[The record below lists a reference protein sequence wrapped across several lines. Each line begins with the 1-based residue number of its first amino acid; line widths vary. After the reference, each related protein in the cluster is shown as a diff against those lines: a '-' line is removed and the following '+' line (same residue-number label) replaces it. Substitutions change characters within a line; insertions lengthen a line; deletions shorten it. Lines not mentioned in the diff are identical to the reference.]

1 MELKIAAIAILIP
14 ATIAFVVGLAISP
27 FISAF
32 LYKYKLWKRKPRSV
46 ENTDAMSSL
55 YKQVD
60 NHENEIKT
68 PRVGGVLIWLAV
80 ALTMLLG
87 WVLQYVSEDRTGFI
101 LDFTSRAQ
109 TLIPFAVFIVAACI
123 GLIDDLLQV
132 LPRIAMDLAHGFTGA
147 QFVSIVGLFG
157 LVGGWWFYEKLAM
170 TSIHIPVVGD
180 VGVGWWII
188 PIFMI
193 VAWAVFSSGV
203 IDGVDGLA
211 SGVLVIVYAAYA
223 TIAFSQSQFDLSAF
237 CLVISGATLAFL
249 WFNIPPARFYLG
261 ETGMFPLTMTL
272 TYVAF
277 LTNTVLLLPIIA
289 FPLFVTAL
297 SSFVQI
303 IAKKMFNTKI
313 FLVAPVHHHF
323 EALGWS
329 RPKITM
335 RYWIVSIMFAGVGV
349 IVALIS

>member
-14 ATIAFVVGLAISP
+14 STVAFMAGLIFAP
-27 FISAF
+27 FVSAF
-32 LYKYKLWKRKPRSV
+32 LYKYKLWKRKPRSNDNV
-46 ENTDAMSSL
+46 DAMSSTYQL
-55 YKQVD
+55 VD
-60 NHENEIKT
+60 NHENEIRT
-68 PRVGGVLIWLAV
+68 PRIGGVLIWVTVAV
-80 ALTMLLG
+80 TMLLG
-87 WVLQYVSEDRTGFI
+87 WVLQYVSTDRTGFI

-109 TLIPFAVFIVAACI
+109 TLIPFVVFIVAACI
-123 GLIDDLLQV
+123 GLIDDVLQI
-132 LPRIAMDLAHGFTGA
+132 LPNIRADLAHGLTGR

-157 LVGGWWFYEKLAM
+157 LFGGWWFYEKLGF
-170 TSIHIPVVGD
+170 TIIHVPAVGD
-180 VGVGWWII
+180 FSVGWLIV
-188 PIFMI
+188 PIFMV

-211 SGVLVIVYAAYA
+211 AGVMTIVFAAYA
-223 TIAFSQSQFDLSAF
+223 AIAFSQSQFDLSAF
-237 CLVISGATLAFL
+237 CLVVAGATLAFL

-303 IAKKMFNTKI
+303 LAKKFFNTKI

-329 RPKITM
+329 RAKITM